1 MSISIV
7 VRGNLGQ
14 SFELKEINRS
24 DGEASTVLN
33 FSIASNRFKR
43 QKVDGQDR
51 YVAAGP
57 TEWLECEYWN
67 RRAAH
72 LHSLL
77 VKGMPV
83 VVEGEELSETYEKDG
98 QTIKTRKIRVENIY
112 LNLNSER
119 IASITL
125 NPSRTSDQAAAADD
139 NNNPL

>member
-1 MSISIV
+1 MSISII

-51 YVAAGP
+51 YVQAGP

-72 LHSLL
+72 LHGLL
-77 VKGMPV
+77 AKGMPV
-83 VVEGEELSETYEKDG
+83 VVEGEELSDSYEKDG
-98 QTIKTRKIRVENIY
+98 QTVKTRKIRVESLY
-112 LNLNSER
+112 LNLGSER

-125 NPSRTSDQAAAADD
+125 KQPRTPEQAGTESDDT
-139 NNNPL
+139 PF

>member
-43 QKVDGQDR
+43 QRVDGQDR
-51 YVAAGP
+51 YVPAGP

-67 RRAAH
+67 RRATH

-98 QTIKTRKIRVENIY
+98 QTIKTRKIRVENLY
-112 LNLNSER
+112 LNLSSER
-119 IASITL
+119 ITAVTL
-125 NPSRTSDQAAAADD
+125 KPPRTLEQTETESDDT
-139 NNNPL
+139 PF

>member
-1 MSISIV
+1 MSISII

-33 FSIASNRFKR
+33 VSIASNRFKR

-51 YVAAGP
+51 YVQAGP

-72 LHSLL
+72 LHGLL
-77 VKGMPV
+77 AKGMPV
-83 VVEGEELSETYEKDG
+83 VVEGEELSDSYEKDG
-98 QTIKTRKIRVENIY
+98 QTVKTRKIRVENLY
-112 LNLNSER
+112 LNLGSER

-125 NPSRTSDQAAAADD
+125 KQPRTPEQAGTESDDT
-139 NNNPL
+139 PF

>member
-1 MSISIV
+1 MSISII

-51 YVAAGP
+51 YVQAGP

-67 RRAAH
+67 RRAVH
-72 LHSLL
+72 LHGLL
-77 VKGMPV
+77 AKGMPV
-83 VVEGEELSETYEKDG
+83 VVEGEELSDSYEKDG
-98 QTIKTRKIRVENIY
+98 QTVKTRKIRVENLY
-112 LNLNSER
+112 LNLGSER

-125 NPSRTSDQAAAADD
+125 KQPRTPEQAGTESDDT
-139 NNNPL
+139 PF

>member
-67 RRAAH
+67 RRATH

-83 VVEGEELSETYEKDG
+83 VVEGEELS
-98 QTIKTRKIRVENIY
+98 ENIY

>member
-43 QKVDGQDR
+43 QRVDGQDR
-51 YVAAGP
+51 YVPAGP

-67 RRAAH
+67 RRATH

-83 VVEGEELSETYEKDG
+83 VVESEELSETYEKDG

-125 NPSRTSDQAAAADD
+125 NPPRTLEQTETESDDT
-139 NNNPL
+139 PF

>member
-1 MSISIV
+1 MSISII

-24 DGEASTVLN
+24 DGETSTVLN

-67 RRAAH
+67 RRATH
-72 LHSLL
+72 LHNLL
-77 VKGMPV
+77 AKGMPV

>member
-1 MSISIV
+1 MSISII

-51 YVAAGP
+51 YVQAGP
-57 TEWLECEYWN
+57 TEWLGGEYWN

-72 LHSLL
+72 LHGLL
-77 VKGMPV
+77 AKGMPV
-83 VVEGEELSETYEKDG
+83 VVEGEELSDSYEKDG
-98 QTIKTRKIRVENIY
+98 QTVKTRKIRVENLY
-112 LNLNSER
+112 LNLGSER

-125 NPSRTSDQAAAADD
+125 KQPRTPEQAGTESDDT
-139 NNNPL
+139 PF

>member
-1 MSISIV
+1 MSISII

-24 DGEASTVLN
+24 DGETSTVLN

-72 LHSLL
+72 LHGLL
-77 VKGMPV
+77 AKGMPV
-83 VVEGEELSETYEKDG
+83 VVEGEELSDSYEKDG
-98 QTIKTRKIRVENIY
+98 QTVKTRKIRVENLY
-112 LNLNSER
+112 LNLGSER

-125 NPSRTSDQAAAADD
+125 KQPRTPEQAGTESDDT
-139 NNNPL
+139 PF

>member
-1 MSISIV
+1 MSISII

-51 YVAAGP
+51 YVQAGP

-72 LHSLL
+72 LHGLL
-77 VKGMPV
+77 AKGMPV
-83 VVEGEELSETYEKDG
+83 VVEGEELSDSYEKDG
-98 QTIKTRKIRVENIY
+98 QTVKTRKIRVENLS
-112 LNLNSER
+112 LNLGSER

-125 NPSRTSDQAAAADD
+125 KQPRTPEQAGTESDDT
-139 NNNPL
+139 PF

>member
-51 YVAAGP
+51 YVQAGP

-72 LHSLL
+72 LHGLL
-77 VKGMPV
+77 AKGMPV
-83 VVEGEELSETYEKDG
+83 VVEGEELSDSYEKDG
-98 QTIKTRKIRVENIY
+98 QTVKTRKIRVENLY
-112 LNLNSER
+112 LDLGSER

-125 NPSRTSDQAAAADD
+125 KPPRPPEQAETESDDT
-139 NNNPL
+139 PF

>member
-24 DGEASTVLN
+24 DGETSTVLN

-83 VVEGEELSETYEKDG
+83 VVEGEELSETYEKDSQNPRG
-98 QTIKTRKIRVENIY
+98 KHIPQSQFRTH
-112 LNLNSER
+112 R
-119 IASITL
+119 IHYPESVTYIG
-125 NPSRTSDQAAAADD
+125 SGCSCGR
-139 NNNPL
+139 

>member
-1 MSISIV
+1 MSISII

-67 RRAAH
+67 RRATH
-72 LHSLL
+72 LHNLL
-77 VKGMPV
+77 AKGMPV

-125 NPSRTSDQAAAADD
+125 NPSRTSDQAAATDD
-139 NNNPL
+139 NNNSL

>member
-1 MSISIV
+1 MSISII

-51 YVAAGP
+51 YVPAGP

-72 LHSLL
+72 LHGLL
-77 VKGMPV
+77 AKGMPV
-83 VVEGEELSETYEKDG
+83 VVEGEELSDSYEKDG
-98 QTIKTRKIRVENIY
+98 QTVKTRKIRVENLY
-112 LNLNSER
+112 LNLGSER

-125 NPSRTSDQAAAADD
+125 KQPRTPEQAGTESDDT
-139 NNNPL
+139 PF

>member
-24 DGEASTVLN
+24 DGETSTVLN

-98 QTIKTRKIRVENIY
+98 QTIKTRKIRVENLY
-112 LNLNSER
+112 LNLSSER
-119 IASITL
+119 IAAVTL
-125 NPSRTSDQAAAADD
+125 KPPRTLEQTETESDDT
-139 NNNPL
+139 PF

>member
-67 RRAAH
+67 RRATH
-72 LHSLL
+72 LHNLL
-77 VKGMPV
+77 AKGMPV

-125 NPSRTSDQAAAADD
+125 NPSRTSDQAAATDD
-139 NNNPL
+139 NNNSL

>member
-7 VRGNLGQ
+7 ARGNLGQ

-67 RRAAH
+67 RRATH
-72 LHSLL
+72 LHNLL
-77 VKGMPV
+77 AKGMPV

-125 NPSRTSDQAAAADD
+125 NPSRTSDQAAATDD
-139 NNNPL
+139 NNNSL

>member
-1 MSISIV
+1 MSIFII

-51 YVAAGP
+51 YVQAGP

-72 LHSLL
+72 LHGLL
-77 VKGMPV
+77 AKGMPV
-83 VVEGEELSETYEKDG
+83 VVEGEELSDSYEKDG
-98 QTIKTRKIRVENIY
+98 QTVKTRKIRVENLY
-112 LNLNSER
+112 LNLGSER

-125 NPSRTSDQAAAADD
+125 KQPRTPEQAGIESDDT
-139 NNNPL
+139 PF

>member
-1 MSISIV
+1 MSISII

-67 RRAAH
+67 RRATH
-72 LHSLL
+72 LHNLL
-77 VKGMPV
+77 AKGMPV

-98 QTIKTRKIRVENIY
+98 QIIKTRKIRVENIY